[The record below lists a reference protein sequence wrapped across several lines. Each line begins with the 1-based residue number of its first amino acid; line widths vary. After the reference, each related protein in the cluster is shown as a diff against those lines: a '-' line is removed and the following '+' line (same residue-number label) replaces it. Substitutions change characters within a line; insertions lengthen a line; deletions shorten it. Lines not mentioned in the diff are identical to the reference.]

1 MGAPALIVTPRMQGM
16 SHEMLWD
23 RSSNSPLRVQSDAV
37 LEGDRGR
44 FTLFAEERGYWKAQ
58 MKSTKKCPG
67 QRGMSCIMSRS
78 RGRRVILAWGT
89 GGGAPRGEMRQRW
102 ARVVMEKTPSI
113 QAKLS
118 PMHWRLPAP
127 KGK

>member
-23 RSSNSPLRVQSDAV
+23 RSSNSPLRVQSAAV
-37 LEGDRGR
+37 LESDRGR

-89 GGGAPRGEMRQRW
+89 GGGGPGEGRGQR
-102 ARVVMEKTPSI
+102 RGGGVVGKT
-113 QAKLS
+113 A
-118 PMHWRLPAP
+118 
-127 KGK
+127 